1 MTRFNNTKKPSNPHT
16 LVELSFLFIAHHKLK
31 TKVTEF
37 QQAVEGLKNTRNK
50 LHFVPFIL
58 SYSVVNYT
66 VQERINFYTFWRLWL
81 SFSRMHFIYTLCIF
95 HYSNSYTH
103 TMTNNENLMCI
114 KTSKLIAQ
122 TNVHQKWLTSKILLH
137 RVEIYSC
144 VLAIGSKRHSQVT
157 LQSTDSETAKIMQ
170 KNE

>member
-1 MTRFNNTKKPSNPHT
+1 
-16 LVELSFLFIAHHKLK
+16 
-31 TKVTEF
+31 
-37 QQAVEGLKNTRNK
+37 
-50 LHFVPFIL
+50 
-58 SYSVVNYT
+58 
-66 VQERINFYTFWRLWL
+66 
-81 SFSRMHFIYTLCIF
+81 
-95 HYSNSYTH
+95 
-103 TMTNNENLMCI
+103 MCI